1 MSNITFVRIK
11 SKNRYVSM
19 VKEVY
24 FKDDVDRPKFHISY
38 AVEQEDI
45 IVNLKRWCIAQH
57 NKFEDIVKVRY

>member
-1 MSNITFVRIK
+1 MINFVRIK

-24 FKDDVDRPKFHISY
+24 FKDDLDRPKFHISY

-45 IVNLKRWCIAQH
+45 IEKLKKWCKVH
-57 NKFEDIVKVRY
+57 SNNFEDIVKVRY